1 MKYDSWVTLEQDKY
15 DLLTVLYLP
24 DKRPKY
30 LQTLDSLKL
39 RLVSSL
45 IIRKLFPRMSKKQR
59 RKLQKYFL
67 SKEELL
73 EQWREDKLYKEFEE
87 WKKSKKRPRS

>member
-1 MKYDSWVTLEQDKY
+1 VKYDSWVTLEQDKY